1 MHEAFDPLTE
11 VRAER
16 FRALVAEL
24 MPKIKRVSP
33 ELTDDQLRAAAELG
47 LLSSTLAVA
56 AWGAAAE
63 LMAEYRLADE
73 ELGKNAL

>member
-1 MHEAFDPLTE
+1 MPADDDPLTD

-33 ELTDDQLRAAAELG
+33 ELTDQQ
-47 LLSSTLAVA
+47 VV
-56 AWGAAAE
+56 AAAE
-63 LMAEYRLADE
+63 LMARYRLADE
-73 ELGKNAL
+73 DLGKNAL

>member
-1 MHEAFDPLTE
+1 MHEAFDPLTD

-24 MPKIKRVSP
+24 MPKIRRVSP
-33 ELTDDQLRAAAELG
+33 ELSEAQLC
-47 LLSSTLAVA
+47 
-56 AWGAAAE
+56 AAAE
-63 LMAEYRLADE
+63 LMAQYRLADE

>member
-1 MHEAFDPLTE
+1 MHEAFDPLTAA
-11 VRAER
+11 RSER

-24 MPKIKRVSP
+24 MPKIRRVSP
-33 ELTDDQLRAAAELG
+33 TLTEAQLR
-47 LLSSTLAVA
+47 S
-56 AWGAAAE
+56 AAE

>member
-1 MHEAFDPLTE
+1 MHEAYDPLTA
-11 VRAER
+11 VRAKR

-24 MPKIKRVSP
+24 MPKIRRVTP
-33 ELTDDQLRAAAELG
+33 DLTEEQL
-47 LLSSTLAVA
+47 V
-56 AWGAAAE
+56 AAAE

>member
-1 MHEAFDPLTE
+1 MHHPSDPLAKA
-11 VRAER
+11 RAER

-24 MPKIKRVSP
+24 MPKIRRVSP
-33 ELTDDQLRAAAELG
+33 TLSDAQLR
-47 LLSSTLAVA
+47 S
-56 AWGAAAE
+56 AAE

>member
-1 MHEAFDPLTE
+1 MHDASDPLAKA
-11 VRAER
+11 RAER

-24 MPKIKRVSP
+24 MPKIRRVSP
-33 ELTDDQLRAAAELG
+33 TLSAAQLR
-47 LLSSTLAVA
+47 S
-56 AWGAAAE
+56 AAE

>member
-1 MHEAFDPLTE
+1 MHDHSDPLAKA
-11 VRAER
+11 RAER

-24 MPKIKRVSP
+24 MPKIRRVSP
-33 ELTDDQLRAAAELG
+33 TLSAAQLR
-47 LLSSTLAVA
+47 S
-56 AWGAAAE
+56 AAE

>member
-1 MHEAFDPLTE
+1 MPADYDPLTD

-33 ELTDDQLRAAAELG
+33 ELTDQQ
-47 LLSSTLAVA
+47 VV
-56 AWGAAAE
+56 AAAE
-63 LMAEYRLADE
+63 LMARYRLADE
-73 ELGKNAL
+73 ALGKNAL

>member
-1 MHEAFDPLTE
+1 MTEDYDPLTD

-33 ELTDDQLRAAAELG
+33 ELTDQQ
-47 LLSSTLAVA
+47 VV
-56 AWGAAAE
+56 AAAE
-63 LMAEYRLADE
+63 LMARYRLADE
-73 ELGKNAL
+73 ALGKNAL